1 MAYFSR
7 TQRAMRRSALPLMLI
22 GFVGGIS
29 SPAFGDP
36 VEARSASPVSSSAS
50 SDQNAQL
57 LDATQNLVQALV
69 KSVQQASVASQP
81 AAPAGLSSK
90 PLLEHKPAQRSAAEI
105 EAEAGINANVG
116 IKANIGINAN
126 VGIAGNAVSQSLP
139 SMPWTIPR
147 GAQLQTV
154 LTDWCHRAGW
164 TLVWQ
169 SEYSYRVEAPASF
182 DGDFVSA
189 VTAMFGAMKN
199 VSPTIYPDI
208 YKGNRVVVVK
218 NDPTR

>member
-116 IKANIGINAN
+116 I
-126 VGIAGNAVSQSLP
+126 AGNAVSQSLP